1 MSMKHVII
9 GIVGAVALV
18 SGCVERSQELS
29 EAEREQLSQFVTTER
44 PSPAH
49 ELDVQF
55 ENKVELI
62 GYDLEP
68 ATWTPGQPGTVT
80 WYWHAKRPLE
90 EGWSLF
96 THVADAT
103 DNNRM
108 NSDGESVVRR
118 LYQPGRWKAG
128 EFIRDEQRI
137 TLPEDWASPR
147 ATLYVGVWNGPHRL
161 QVTQG
166 PNDGDNRAR
175 AVSIPVNASATP
187 QPAEPALP
195 TVRATK
201 TTDAIDVDGQ
211 LNEAAWQSAMATP
224 RLVDTMTGGAAEPN
238 ATVKLLWDE
247 QNLYVAFEV
256 ADDFLKT
263 EFDER
268 DDHLWEQ
275 DTVEVMVDPEGDG
288 RNYFEM
294 QVSPMGIVFDTRYD
308 TRRQP
313 QPFGHVDW
321 NSNLRAGVSRRGTP
335 NDDEADQGY
344 TVEAAIPWA
353 AFAAGEPPAQ
363 RPAAGATWRMN
374 FFVMDTRE
382 EGQRAVSWSPP
393 RVGDFHTLNRFGR
406 VVFFDPAAQGAAAP
420 GAEQPL
426 QPRLAIPPAAVDR
439 LRQNVEL
446 RRDVMRRDLER
457 PAPGEPV
464 PTRDNPNPAAMTAP
478 SAMTVTPTTM
488 TGTATPTTMT
498 GTGTPTTMTGTATPT
513 TMTGTATPE

>member
-1 MSMKHVII
+1 MRQTHVMI
-9 GIVGAVALV
+9 GIAATLAF
-18 SGCVERSQELS
+18 GCVERSQELS
-29 EAEREQLSQFVTTER
+29 EAEREQLSQFVSTDR
-44 PSPAH
+44 PSPGH

-55 ENKVELI
+55 ENKVALI
-62 GYDLEP
+62 GYDIEP

-90 EGWSLF
+90 EGWNLF

-103 DNNRM
+103 DNNRL
-108 NSDGESVVRR
+108 NSDGDSVVRR

-128 EFIRDEQRI
+128 EFIKDEQQI
-137 TLPEDWASPR
+137 TLPEDWNSPR

-187 QPAEPALP
+187 EPAEPALP

-201 TTDAIDVDGQ
+201 TTEAINVDGQ
-211 LNEAAWQSAMATP
+211 LNEAAWQSAMTTP
-224 RLVDTMTGGAAEPN
+224 RLVDTMTGGAAAPP
-238 ATVKLLWDE
+238 ATVKLLWDD
-247 QNLYVAFEV
+247 QNLYFAFEV
-256 ADDFLKT
+256 EDDFLKSD
-263 EFDER
+263 FDER

-294 QVSPMGIVFDTRYD
+294 QVSPMGVVFDTRYD

-335 NDDEADQGY
+335 NDDDEDQGY

-363 RPAAGATWRMN
+363 KPEAGATWRMN
-374 FFVMDTRE
+374 FFVMDSRE
-382 EGQRAVSWSPP
+382 EGQRAVGWSPP

-406 VVFFDPAAQGAAAP
+406 VVFFDPASPAAAQGAQ
-420 GAEQPL
+420 GATQGQPL
-426 QPRLAIPPAAVDR
+426 QPRLALPPAAVDR
-439 LRQNVEL
+439 LRQQVGVKRE
-446 RRDVMRRDLER
+446 VQRRDLER
-457 PAPGEPV
+457 PQPGEPV
-464 PTRDNPNPAAMTAP
+464 GTPENPNPAAMAAPTA
-478 SAMTVTPTTM
+478 MTPTTM
-488 TGTATPTTMT
+488 TATPTTMT
-498 GTGTPTTMTGTATPT
+498 ATPTTMTATPT
-513 TMTGTATPE
+513 TMTATPTTMTATE